1 MKGRNTMATFITRGR
16 LSAEAVKGLIN
27 KPEDRHEAVSKLI
40 EAAGGKLLNYYVTT
54 GDTDFLL
61 ISEADDG
68 ESAVAAVMAAAAADT
83 VTDVTTSRAWTSAE
97 FKSVAEKAGAVMAT
111 YRAPGQG

>member
-1 MKGRNTMATFITRGR
+1 MTTFITRGR

-27 KPEDRHEAVSKLI
+27 KPEDRQEAVSKLI
-40 EAAGGKLLNYYVTT
+40 EAAGGKLLHYYITT
-54 GDTDFLL
+54 GDNDFLL
-61 ISEADDG
+61 ITEADNG
-68 ESAVAAVMAAAAADT
+68 ESVIAALMAAAAAGT
-83 VTDVTTSRAWTSAE
+83 ITDVTTSRAWTSSE